1 MDLDSLDK
9 GNYQRDIETIA
20 KKKVI
25 VKTQKKNDNE
35 KRINVLSKKVKE

>member
-9 GNYQRDIETIA
+9 GNYQKDIETIA

-25 VKTQKKNDNE
+25 VKIQKKNDNE
-35 KRINVLSKKVKE
+35 KKINVMSKKLKE